1 MSLHCSAVEGQPI
14 RLQQDMLG
22 AAVVRHACRMAVLPA
37 LPAFIALQGRRILW
51 QTTMGPT
58 LQEVGE
64 LDGICTYCE
73 MAVPLVSRLAE
84 RFGLPGN
91 RCAQPG
97 DPRQPRLF
105 TLALWLL

>member
-1 MSLHCSAVEGQPI
+1 
-14 RLQQDMLG
+14 ML
-22 AAVVRHACRMAVLPA
+22 
-37 LPAFIALQGRRILW
+37 
-51 QTTMGPT
+51 GPT

-91 RCAQPG
+91 RCAQPE
-97 DPRQPRLF
+97 DLHQPRSVQPGLVEEPSIYP
-105 TLALWLL
+105 T

>member
-1 MSLHCSAVEGQPI
+1 MH
-14 RLQQDMLG
+14 
-22 AAVVRHACRMAVLPA
+22 AAIMTGLAA
-37 LPAFIALQGRRILW
+37 LDALQASVLL
-51 QTTMGPT
+51 QTNVGPT

-91 RCAQPG
+91 R
-97 DPRQPRLF
+97 
-105 TLALWLL
+105 

>member
-1 MSLHCSAVEGQPI
+1 MRHGCLCLSSPPI
-14 RLQQDMLG
+14 
-22 AAVVRHACRMAVLPA
+22 
-37 LPAFIALQGRRILW
+37 IALASRRSTS
-51 QTTMGPT
+51 QTAVGPT

-97 DPRQPRLF
+97 ALRQPRLIHAGSLAAVESHPH
-105 TLALWLL
+105 TLHGATVASLLPT